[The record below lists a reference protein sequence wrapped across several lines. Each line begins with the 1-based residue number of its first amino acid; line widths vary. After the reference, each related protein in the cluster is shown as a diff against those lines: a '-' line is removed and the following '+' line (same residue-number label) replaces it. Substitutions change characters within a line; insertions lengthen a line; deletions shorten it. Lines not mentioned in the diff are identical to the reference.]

1 MLNNYK
7 SFQLSNLGSINFL
20 ENSRNHSSFVVSLI
34 IIWILFYSGFLIVK
48 MFTKMINDGYSKTK
62 NNESGKQKNNQYNVY
77 DVEKSLD
84 MET

>member
-1 MLNNYK
+1 
-7 SFQLSNLGSINFL
+7 
-20 ENSRNHSSFVVSLI
+20 
-34 IIWILFYSGFLIVK
+34 